1 MSFRKR
7 LLFFLLIVLAL
18 GGLDALCAPFVIAH
32 GVRFWIGWAAKKH
45 HLVAEVGE
53 VEAPFLREVT
63 IRNLRLTSAGGAA
76 TEVAFNAA
84 TLVVDLNIRG
94 WLFAKRAHLLRSLE
108 AGHGSGSI
116 HVSPRVGSAPRL
128 DWRLLAQLLP
138 DNFRWHH
145 FDFDVTT
152 ATAAFH
158 CRDVVLNAS
167 AIESGKFLARE
178 ISINA
183 PFLRQTFANLRGAT
197 SWEAGR
203 LTIAGI
209 PLVAGLDL
217 EALTLDLS
225 HLARRRLGIDL
236 HLDTYGGTLRASFEG
251 RAGEKF
257 EINVAG
263 SASHVSLAQFSRAVG
278 FLEPITGAVRASK
291 FTFRGNPGEFL
302 DATAS
307 IWMEATDFA
316 WRARR
321 ADNVMLGATYYDR
334 RLEVDQLYVRQRQNE
349 LTVNGELLWPK
360 KPGAWTRPPFRGQLN
375 ASIPDLNGFA
385 QFFGA
390 TTGDLS
396 GALFAEGDLD
406 SLASEAH
413 GKLALHGEAVT
424 YRGVAL
430 DSLGGSFQ
438 LKGTEATVEG
448 LEVRHAQDFVRA
460 QGSFDLAASHRF
472 AGRLTGA
479 IDDLGAYAAL
489 LPPAWRSGKI
499 GGGVTFDW
507 SGDGTTSAHSG
518 TIQFFA
524 HGLQLPVAPLRLPL
538 DVTLE
543 GTYSPQ
549 DVFFRTF
556 KLASDRVSL
565 GAFLLLGKKF
575 MELQALEVSLDGVP
589 RIGGTLF
596 LPFSFAQWRS
606 SRSLLAAL
614 DEGQKFDVDLA
625 FDHLNLAQ
633 LASALGEET
642 TVTGVLDARLA
653 AFGPLRSLQLTTTG
667 QLENLGPATA
677 KNAIQFQGQYA
688 DGRADL
694 EVKASFGVSSP
705 VTLRAWLPLLAEKD
719 RLAAGTVLDPA
730 EQFLLKLD
738 CPALF
743 LETLPNEWRWGA
755 DRGLMSG
762 GITFSNTVQAPAIGG
777 AVQVLDARFTPP
789 LLWPEL
795 NHLEGRIRFENTEAL
810 VDSLQFQINSNP
822 VNLQGG
828 FTTTTSSFTLTLT
841 PMENAIA
848 LLDPP
853 PGGTDLSTVRMLG
866 EGTSASEPRL
876 RKLVVRGGIG
886 FGPVS
891 LTIFSEG
898 EQAMP
903 SQATYFLSSHAPSA
917 NPLLLRLVSPEHS
930 SALQLGAARAESA
943 FRWTAT
949 Q

>member
-63 IRNLRLTSAGGAA
+63 IRNLRVTSAKGAA

-84 TLVVDLNIRG
+84 TLIVDLNIRG
-94 WLFAKRAHLLRSLE
+94 WVFSKRAHLLRSFDLGRG
-108 AGHGSGSI
+108 AGSI
-116 HVSPRVGSAPRL
+116 HVSPRAASAPRL

-138 DNFRWHH
+138 DNVRCHH
-145 FDFDVTT
+145 FDLDVTT
-152 ATAAFH
+152 ATTAFH
-158 CRDVVLNAS
+158 FRDVVLNAS

-178 ISINA
+178 MSVKT

-217 EALTLDLS
+217 EALTIDLS
-225 HLARRRLGIDL
+225 HLARRRLGVDL

-257 EINVAG
+257 GVDVAG
-263 SASHVSLAQFSRAVG
+263 SASNISLAQFSRAVG
-278 FLEPITGAVRASK
+278 FLEPVTGSVRASK

-307 IWMEATDFA
+307 IWMEATDFV

-360 KPGAWTRPPFRGQLN
+360 EPGAWTRPPFRGQLN

-406 SLASEAH
+406 ALASEAH
-413 GKLALHGEAVT
+413 GKLALHGEAVK

-438 LKGTEATVEG
+438 LKGTEATVES
-448 LEVRHAQDFVRA
+448 LEARHAQDFVRA
-460 QGSFDLAASHRF
+460 QGSFDLAANHRF

-489 LPPAWRSGKI
+489 LPAAWRSSKI

-507 SGDGTTSAHSG
+507 SGDGTIGAHSG
-518 TIQFFA
+518 TMQLFA

-549 DVFFRTF
+549 DIFFRTF

-565 GAFLLLGKKF
+565 SAFLLLGKSF
-575 MELQALEVSLDGVP
+575 MELQALELSLDGVP
-589 RIGGTLF
+589 RISGTLF

-606 SRSLLAAL
+606 SRSLVAAFA
-614 DEGQKFDVDLA
+614 EEQKFDVDLA
-625 FDHLNLAQ
+625 VDRLDLAQ
-633 LASALGEET
+633 LASALGERT
-642 TVTGVLDARLA
+642 TMTGVLDARLA
-653 AFGPLRSLQLTTTG
+653 AFGPLRSLQLTTSG
-667 QLENLGPATA
+667 QIENLGPARA

-694 EVKASFGVSSP
+694 DVKASFGVSGP
-705 VTLRAWLPLLAEKD
+705 VTLRAWLPLVAEKGS
-719 RLAAGTVLDPA
+719 LAAGTVLDPT

-755 DRGLMSG
+755 DRGLVSG
-762 GITFSNTVQAPAIGG
+762 NITFSNTLQAPAIGG
-777 AVQVLDARFTPP
+777 AMQVLDARFTPP
-789 LLWPEL
+789 PLWPEL
-795 NHLEGRIRFENTEAL
+795 NQMEALIRFEDTKAL
-810 VDSLQFQINSNP
+810 VDSLEFQINSKP
-822 VNLQGG
+822 VNLQGRL
-828 FTTTTSSFTLTLT
+828 TATTSNFTLTLA
-841 PMENAIA
+841 PVESAIA
-848 LLDPP
+848 LFDPP
-853 PGGTDLSTVRMLG
+853 LSGTNLSTVRMLG
-866 EGTSASEPRL
+866 EGTGGNGPRL
-876 RKLVVRGGIG
+876 QKLLVRGGIG
-886 FGPVS
+886 SGPVS
-891 LTIFSEG
+891 LTIFSQD

-903 SQATYFLSSHAPSA
+903 SQATFFLSSHAPSA
-917 NPLLLRLVSPEHS
+917 NPLLLTLVLPEHS
-930 SALQLGAARAESA
+930 PALQLRVAKAEPA
-943 FRWTAT
+943 FR
-949 Q
+949 